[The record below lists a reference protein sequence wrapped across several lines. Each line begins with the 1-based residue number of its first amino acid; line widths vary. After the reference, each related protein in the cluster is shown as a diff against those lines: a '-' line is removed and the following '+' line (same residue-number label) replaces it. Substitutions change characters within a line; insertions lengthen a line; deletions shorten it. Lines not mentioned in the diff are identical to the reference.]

1 MSMML
6 VALLLGPLLQAPAE
20 PVGNP
25 EAGAAAWNR
34 MFCDRCHGKE
44 AEGGFGPD
52 LAGGRGL
59 TWEQFRHQIREP
71 WGMMLS
77 YTERQLPDA
86 VLADIQAF
94 VKSKPKV
101 MRPGEWEWARAPA
114 TAPLRQRLYMQ
125 TAGCGQCHEPEHRYG
140 RAQLGAIAKDVDFA
154 YFAKLT
160 YAHTE
165 KWPNGAMGSYSRDRL
180 PESILREIY
189 EWMVNDLGM
198 RPQMNGAVR
207 VGPRQGEQTTYTVT
221 VNNAGVKDKGLAADG
236 VTVYV
241 KVPKGTKVVSA
252 TGAGYA
258 GVVPFAKLGFDA
270 ALAFAPHPHD
280 ASAQVEWPQVDRS
293 FDVAVWKLPR
303 LIAAETFSGSLTI
316 GGPLTPEILQEFD
329 GSAVV
334 WETPGRRAAGS
345 APTLVYRDLRSPEKG
360 DHTRLALPRMPN
372 PGQ

>member
-1 MSMML
+1 VSMLL
-6 VALLLGPLLQAPAE
+6 VALMLWSLFQAPAE

-25 EAGAAAWNR
+25 EAGAAAWR
-34 MFCDRCHGKE
+34 TKFCTNCHGDN

-59 TWEQFRHQIREP
+59 TWEQFRHQVRQP

-77 YTERQLPDA
+77 YTDRQLPDSM
-86 VLADIQAF
+86 LADIQAF
-94 VKSKPKV
+94 VKSQPKV
-101 MRPGEWEWARAPA
+101 ARTAAWHWAPAPA

-140 RAQLGAIAKDVDFA
+140 RAQLGGVAKDASFE

-160 YAHTE
+160 YEHTD
-165 KWPNGAMGSYSRDRL
+165 KWPNGAMGNYSRDRL

-198 RPQMNGAVR
+198 RPQMNGAVG
-207 VGPRQGEQTTYTVT
+207 VGPRQGDHTTYTVT
-221 VNNAGVKDKGLAADG
+221 VTNVGVKDKGIAAEG
-236 VTVYV
+236 LTVYV

-258 GVVPFAKLGFDA
+258 GVVPFAKLGFDP
-270 ALAFAPHPHD
+270 ALQLAPHPHD
-280 ASAQVEWPQVDRS
+280 PSGHVEWPQLDRS
-293 FDVAVWKLPR
+293 FDVAVWKVPR
-303 LIAAETFSGSLTI
+303 LVAAEAFNASLTL
-316 GGPLTPEILQEFD
+316 GGPLTPEILQEFG
-329 GSAVV
+329 GSAVY

-345 APTLVYRDLRSPEKG
+345 PPVMVYRDLRSPEKG
-360 DHTRLALPRMPN
+360 DHQRLSLPQMP
-372 PGQ
+372 